1 LKKNLKIFIPLI
13 LGILFVSLTYLL
25 TSQSE
30 RVLIWSYITSAKIE
44 FVLFA
49 MGLGA
54 LADIIRG
61 LRWRLLSKSI
71 GYNSGFISSIGSVFI
86 CYTSNMAIPRSGE
99 IVRATILSKYN
110 NIPLGKTFGTIAAE
124 RIIDIIISI
133 LILLFVWFFQ
143 NKTVLE
149 SLLKENDFD
158 YLEKNFWFIIIIVSI
173 FVIGFFLFLSKIKKV
188 KKFFKSIIDGVLSL
202 TKLKRNIIPF
212 LIFSIFIWSCYLL
225 AFFVIKFSVPELNI
239 VNNTLILSAFIVG
252 VFSISLSN
260 HGFGVYPLA
269 ISLYLSNFGIN
280 TEIGLTY
287 GWIAWSCQAVIT
299 LIFGGLSFFVLP
311 LLKTRD

>member
-1 LKKNLKIFIPLI
+1 MKKNLKIFIPLI

-188 KKFFKSIIDGVLSL
+188 KKFFKSIIEGVLSL

>member
-188 KKFFKSIIDGVLSL
+188 KKFFKSIIEGVLSL

>member
-1 LKKNLKIFIPLI
+1 MFLRFPLYYIFLYH
-13 LGILFVSLTYLL
+13 L
-25 TSQSE
+25 E
-30 RVLIWSYITSAKIE
+30 
-44 FVLFA
+44 
-49 MGLGA
+49 
-54 LADIIRG
+54 
-61 LRWRLLSKSI
+61 
-71 GYNSGFISSIGSVFI
+71 YNSGFISSIGSVFI

-188 KKFFKSIIDGVLSL
+188 KKFFKSIIEGVLSL

-287 GWIAWSCQAVIT
+287 GWIAWSSQ
-299 LIFGGLSFFVLP
+299 
-311 LLKTRD
+311 DQY